1 MFDINKYHTL
11 TLFIKY
17 CPQKKGNEKKK
28 RRELSGTELQKLQL
42 SRSLDY
48 E

>member
-1 MFDINKYHTL
+1 MFDTNKYHTL

-28 RRELSGTELQKLQL
+28 RELSGTELQKLQL